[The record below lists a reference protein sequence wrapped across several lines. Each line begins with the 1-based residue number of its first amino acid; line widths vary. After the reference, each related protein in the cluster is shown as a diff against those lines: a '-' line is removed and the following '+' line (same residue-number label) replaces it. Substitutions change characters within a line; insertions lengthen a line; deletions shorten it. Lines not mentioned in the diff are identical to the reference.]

1 MIARLCLPALAVAV
15 ALPQVQQ
22 LEPARFAARAEVV
35 VLRVIVKDRSGTHV
49 SGLPVEA
56 CSVIENGRSQ
66 PIQFFAPQ
74 DAPATVGLLVDG
86 SGSMAGARHQ
96 VAAAGAA
103 FVETSHPQDDVFA
116 LGFNEHVRPALP
128 PTAPFTSDPEV
139 IRRAV
144 DSAMSMRG
152 RTALHDAILE
162 GLVYVER
169 GRHERKALVVVSD
182 GGDNASA
189 ATFHEVRRRV
199 LLSNAAVY
207 TVAFVD
213 PAARDVDPAR
223 LRQIAGITG
232 AEAFEPKRP
241 EDIGQIFGAIARDL
255 RHAYTIGYAP
265 TESGQNGRLR
275 RVRVRVSAEGHRHL
289 SVRTRRGYI
298 LGGR

>member
-1 MIARLCLPALAVAV
+1 MITRLFLPSLAVAI

-22 LEPARFAARAEVV
+22 PEPARFAARAEVV
-35 VLRVIVKDRSGTHV
+35 VLHVIVKDRSGAHV

-56 CSVIENGRSQ
+56 FSVVEDGRSQ

-74 DAPATVGLLVDG
+74 DAPATVGLLVDS
-86 SGSMAGARHQ
+86 SGSMAGARQQ
-96 VAAAGAA
+96 VAAAAAA

-116 LGFNEHVRPALP
+116 LGFNEHVWPALP
-128 PTAPFTSDPEV
+128 PAAPFTSDPNV
-139 IRRAV
+139 IRRAL

-162 GLVYVER
+162 GLAYVER

-189 ATFHEVRRRV
+189 ETFDEVRRRV

-213 PAARDVDPAR
+213 PVARDVNPAR

-241 EDIGQIFGAIARDL
+241 EDVGQVFGEIARDI

-265 TESGQNGRLR
+265 AESGQNGRLR
-275 RVRVRVSAEGHRHL
+275 EVRVHVRAEGYRHL
-289 SVRTRRGYI
+289 SVRTRRGYV